1 VKIPADSLYLDAS
14 AFVPLH
20 VADALS
26 GRARA
31 LISSWTRQVVVSDL
45 TIAEFSS
52 VIARRFR
59 ALELTKAEAAKCI
72 SNGETWVSR
81 FANPVEMTGHD
92 LKQAIIWIQSLDL
105 PLRTPDALHLAIAM
119 RLEARLMTFDRQMA
133 QSAASLGIE
142 VLLAE

>member
-1 VKIPADSLYLDAS
+1 VNIPAGSLYLDAG

-26 GRARA
+26 SRARD

-59 ALELTKAEAAKCI
+59 TLELTKAEAAKCI
-72 SNGETWVSR
+72 GNGDVWVSQY
-81 FANPVEMTGHD
+81 ANPVEMTGHD
-92 LKQAIIWIQSLDL
+92 LKQATTWVQGLEL
-105 PLRTPDALHLAIAM
+105 PLRTPDALHLAIAR
-119 RLEARLMTFDRQMA
+119 RLGARLMTFDRQMA
-133 QSAASLGIE
+133 QAAASLGIE
-142 VLLAE
+142 VLMAE

>member
-1 VKIPADSLYLDAS
+1 VSIPADSLYLDAS

-26 GRARA
+26 IRATA
-31 LISSWTRQVVVSDL
+31 LIGSWTRQVVVSDL

-52 VIARRFR
+52 AIARRFR
-59 ALELTKAEAAKCI
+59 TLELTKAEAVKCI
-72 SNGETWVSR
+72 SNGDAWTSR
-81 FANPVEMTGHD
+81 FANQVEMTSHD
-92 LKQAIIWIQSLDL
+92 LKQATAWIQSLEL

-119 RLEARLMTFDRQMA
+119 RLGARLMTFDRQMA

>member
-1 VKIPADSLYLDAS
+1 VSIPAGSLYLDAS

-26 GRARA
+26 SRARA

-45 TIAEFSS
+45 TVAEFSS

-59 ALELTKAEAAKCI
+59 TLELTKAEAAKCI
-72 SNGETWVSR
+72 SNGDVWVSLY
-81 FANPVEMTGHD
+81 ANSVEITGHD
-92 LKQAIIWIQSLDL
+92 LKQAIAWIQRLEL

-119 RLEARLMTFDRQMA
+119 RLGARLITFDRQMA
-133 QSAASLGIE
+133 QSAASLDIE
-142 VLLAE
+142 VLNTE

>member
-1 VKIPADSLYLDAS
+1 MSIPADSLYIDAS

-26 GRARA
+26 IRATA
-31 LISSWTRQVVVSDL
+31 LISSWSRHVIVSDL

-59 ALELTKAEAAKCI
+59 TLELTKAEAAKCI
-72 SNGETWVSR
+72 GNGDAWVGLY
-81 FANPVEMTGHD
+81 ANSVEMTGHD
-92 LKQAIIWIQSLDL
+92 LKQAIAWIQGFEL

-119 RLEARLMTFDRQMA
+119 RLGARLMTFDRQMA
-133 QSAASLGIE
+133 QSAASLGVE
-142 VLLAE
+142 VLMTE